1 MDFNIETRFRDATG
15 CCMMDGCP
23 RRAERLVAGR
33 NDSMLVVLR
42 IFIQNIL
49 PIFILVT
56 LGFLLS
62 RKFQLDSGTLNKINF
77 WLLIP
82 AFTFANLYE
91 TVIGVDALVA
101 LLVAVLILFVNMTAG
116 LVVSKLRRYGNG
128 MGNAFQN
135 SVMFYNSGNIGIP
148 LITLVFST
156 GSFLVNGQTPYL
168 GVALTTQIMVLV
180 VQNISVNT
188 LGFFNAG
195 RAKLHWTDALKNVLG
210 MPAIYT
216 VTLAFLLKLVP
227 FDFTTLPVWPAI
239 LYLKGALV
247 PVALTILGIQLAKTK
262 FRFDNPEAWLAVCM
276 RLVGGPLLAWMFI
289 ALFGLQ
295 GIVAQA
301 LLISSAVPTAV
312 NSALIAV
319 ETDNHPDFAMQV
331 VILST
336 LCGSLTLIGVIYAAA
351 ALFPIVS

>member
-1 MDFNIETRFRDATG
+1 MQ
-15 CCMMDGCP
+15 
-23 RRAERLVAGR
+23 
-33 NDSMLVVLR
+33 VVLQ
-42 IFIQNIL
+42 IFMQNIL

-62 RKFQLDSGTLNKINF
+62 RKFSLDTGTLNKLNF

-82 AFTFANLYE
+82 AFTFANLYV
-91 TVIGVDALVA
+91 TDIGLNALKA
-101 LLVAVLILFVNMTAG
+101 LAIAVMILGINMLAGFLI
-116 LVVSKLRRYGNG
+116 SRLRKHENG

-135 SVMFYNSGNIGIP
+135 AVMFYNSGNIGIP

-156 GSFLVNGQTPYL
+156 GTNLIDGQTPYL

-195 RAKLHWTDALKNVLG
+195 RAKLHWKAAIGNVLR

-216 VTLAFLLKLVP
+216 VSLAFLLKLIP

-239 LYLKGALV
+239 TYLKGALV

-262 FRFDNPEAWLAVCM
+262 FHFGNPDAWLAVVM
-276 RLVGGPLLAWMFI
+276 RLIGGPLLALGFVLLFDLKGVI
-289 ALFGLQ
+289 AQ
-295 GIVAQA
+295 T

-319 ETDNHPDFAMQV
+319 ETDNHPDFATQV
-331 VILST
+331 VIMTT
-336 LCGSLTLIGVIYAAA
+336 LFGSVTLIGVIYAAA
-351 ALFPIVS
+351 RLFPAA